1 MRKGLAII
9 VIAAVLAITML
20 QAGCG
25 TDQARE
31 YAEEARSSYISARA
45 VLAGLQEF
53 PSEMEELVR
62 SGDLNGIAEQASESI
77 EYARELVNSANAA
90 FQDCREK
97 CELVKGE
104 GYEEYTAYADMLL
117 QLIDL
122 NQQVINAYSK
132 YIGLVSSL
140 VENLPYQQD
149 PGLLMPA
156 LTYLDE
162 TASRINELMQ
172 QIHQLEE
179 QAEEYY
185 LTLIE

>member
-1 MRKGLAII
+1 MKRAPAVII
-9 VIAAVLAITML
+9 LAAVLAATML

-25 TDQARE
+25 MDKARE

-53 PSEMEELVR
+53 PSEMEELLR
-62 SGDLNGIAEQASESI
+62 SEDLNGIAEQASESI

-104 GYEEYTAYADMLL
+104 GYEDFTAYADMLL
-117 QLIDL
+117 QLVDL
-122 NQQVINAYSK
+122 NQLVINAYSE
-132 YIGLVSSL
+132 YMGLSRSL
-140 VENLPYQQD
+140 LENLPYKED
-149 PGLLMPA
+149 PGLLMPT

-162 TASRINELMQ
+162 TTSRINELME
-172 QIHQLEE
+172 QIRQLEE
-179 QAEEYY
+179 QAEEFYIT
-185 LTLIE
+185 LTE